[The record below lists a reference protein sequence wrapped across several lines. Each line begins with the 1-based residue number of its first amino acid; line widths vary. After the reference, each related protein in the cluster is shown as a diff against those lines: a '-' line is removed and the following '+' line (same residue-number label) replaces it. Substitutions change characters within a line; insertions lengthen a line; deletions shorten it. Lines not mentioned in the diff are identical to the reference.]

1 MYNRKQGSIVTKII
15 WLVMSLA
22 VAGALLGT
30 VTFEANRQERVRL
43 AAFGNQMADQA
54 RIYETV
60 IGGRLEDFDDTLLFL
75 RKSVVEEP
83 NTLADHVEMLRG
95 GHLENHEILVVQA
108 DRHGHLEYTDAQDVQ
123 PGISLGDRPWFRI
136 FADGGKDEL
145 YIDEPTFSRVTKR
158 HTLTLSRGIYDE
170 NGAFFGVIAI
180 SVKQQALMK
189 FGSRLQ
195 LSGESALTIINKG
208 GALVSRSR
216 DLATLHGTKIS
227 PHLLAQMLR
236 EPEGVLTDPAASGGI
251 PHIIAFRHFHDD
263 TIPLIIYVESPLEE
277 VMQQIST
284 QRRVLFFGA
293 GFTSLVIMVLIAVY
307 LKGRKTSQEL
317 IDTLR
322 RSKQQEYDTLTGT
335 TLDGFFVGDI
345 SGRIIDTND
354 TLCRMLGYSQKEILG
369 FSVSDLEAAES
380 PEKVVAQIHLSM
392 AAGSTRF
399 QSRLRCRDGG
409 VIDVEISAQFIKEP
423 EGLFFVFV
431 HDITDV
437 KQAEEQRKS
446 HLAFLENLAR
456 VDREMKLET
465 DAEQML
471 WKVVQTV
478 FSIFDCDR
486 AWLLYPCN
494 PDAPSFRVPVEV
506 TRPEYPGAKQLNTDV
521 PLSPAEAQTLREAL
535 TSDGPVVYVEGTDR
549 PVATAERFG
558 VRSQMITPL
567 YPRLGEPWVF
577 GLHQCSFSRIW
588 TEEEKNLFN
597 EIGRRLADA
606 LSSVLSLRE
615 LKENEQRFRST
626 FEQAAVGIAHVAV
639 DGRWLRVNRKLC
651 DIVGYTKEELLQ
663 KRFQDVTHP
672 DDLDPDLANIRRIL
686 AGEIQAY
693 SLEKRYIRKDG
704 SIVWIYL
711 TVSIVRH
718 ALGDYPEYLISVTED
733 ITERKRAEEDNARL
747 AAQLQQAHKM
757 EAVGQLAGGIAH
769 DFNNMLAVIIGH
781 AEMAMEEVDLGEPVY
796 SNLEQ
801 IHVAAERSTE
811 IVRQLLAFARKQA
824 IVPKV
829 LDLNEVVEAILK
841 MLRRLI
847 GEGID
852 LVWMPGSGLWS
863 IKMDPS
869 QIDQILANL
878 CVNARGAIAGIGKIT
893 VETANSTFDEEYC
906 VTHAGYIP
914 GEYVRLAVSD
924 NGCGMSKETLPH
936 IFEPFF
942 TTKEVGEGTGLGL
955 STVYG
960 AVKQN
965 SGFINV
971 YSELGEGTTFMIY
984 LPRHKGAMEMSP
996 LEGVVEKALGG
1007 EETILLVEDETTI
1020 LAMTT
1025 IMLQR
1030 LGYTVL
1036 AAANPQEAV
1045 NLAERFTG
1053 VIHLLMTDVVMPGM
1067 NGRDLAV
1074 KLLADKPGL
1083 KCLFM
1088 SGYTADIIATQG
1100 VLDKKVSFIQKPFS
1114 RIELA
1119 TQVRQALDLGK
1130 G

>member
-1 MYNRKQGSIVTKII
+1 M
-15 WLVMSLA
+15 
-22 VAGALLGT
+22 
-30 VTFEANRQERVRL
+30 
-43 AAFGNQMADQA
+43 
-54 RIYETV
+54 
-60 IGGRLEDFDDTLLFL
+60 
-75 RKSVVEEP
+75 
-83 NTLADHVEMLRG
+83 
-95 GHLENHEILVVQA
+95 
-108 DRHGHLEYTDAQDVQ
+108 
-123 PGISLGDRPWFRI
+123 
-136 FADGGKDEL
+136 
-145 YIDEPTFSRVTKR
+145 
-158 HTLTLSRGIYDE
+158 
-170 NGAFFGVIAI
+170 
-180 SVKQQALMK
+180 
-189 FGSRLQ
+189 
-195 LSGESALTIINKG
+195 
-208 GALVSRSR
+208 
-216 DLATLHGTKIS
+216 
-227 PHLLAQMLR
+227 
-236 EPEGVLTDPAASGGI
+236 
-251 PHIIAFRHFHDD
+251 
-263 TIPLIIYVESPLEE
+263 
-277 VMQQIST
+277 
-284 QRRVLFFGA
+284 
-293 GFTSLVIMVLIAVY
+293 
-307 LKGRKTSQEL
+307 
-317 IDTLR
+317 
-322 RSKQQEYDTLTGT
+322 
-335 TLDGFFVGDI
+335 
-345 SGRIIDTND
+345 
-354 TLCRMLGYSQKEILG
+354 
-369 FSVSDLEAAES
+369 
-380 PEKVVAQIHLSM
+380 
-392 AAGSTRF
+392 
-399 QSRLRCRDGG
+399 
-409 VIDVEISAQFIKEP
+409 
-423 EGLFFVFV
+423 
-431 HDITDV
+431 
-437 KQAEEQRKS
+437 
-446 HLAFLENLAR
+446 
-456 VDREMKLET
+456 
-465 DAEQML
+465 
-471 WKVVQTV
+471 
-478 FSIFDCDR
+478 
-486 AWLLYPCN
+486 
-494 PDAPSFRVPVEV
+494 
-506 TRPEYPGAKQLNTDV
+506 
-521 PLSPAEAQTLREAL
+521 
-535 TSDGPVVYVEGTDR
+535 
-549 PVATAERFG
+549 
-558 VRSQMITPL
+558 
-567 YPRLGEPWVF
+567 
-577 GLHQCSFSRIW
+577 
-588 TEEEKNLFN
+588 
-597 EIGRRLADA
+597 
-606 LSSVLSLRE
+606 
-615 LKENEQRFRST
+615 KENEQRFRST